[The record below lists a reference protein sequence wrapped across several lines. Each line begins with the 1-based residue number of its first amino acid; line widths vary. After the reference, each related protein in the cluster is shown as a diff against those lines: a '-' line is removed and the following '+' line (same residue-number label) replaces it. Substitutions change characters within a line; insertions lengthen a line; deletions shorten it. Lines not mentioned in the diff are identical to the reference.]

1 MVQSAKTAA
10 LRCRSGVAWFPKS
23 DRAPRRSRFGAQL
36 FVITRNPIRFRMRP
50 SLRSGARAICSLQ
63 VLFVVSATTTVHA
76 SPNIGTILRKN
87 PTAERTSADQLTW
100 LITFDE
106 PVTHVHPTD
115 FVVSGTTATLRLTPV
130 ELDEEACSVEW
141 DATLSGGDLPNLNGT
156 VALDP
161 GDFDE
166 DLHDPCTGSDEPCIW
181 GCRGDGERMTHP
193 GPHGTNDNTFIVHNE
208 PPPPEPPPPDPPP
221 PEPPPPEP
229 PTANFSVLGAEC
241 AADLCVAFT
250 DTPVTLRDVST
261 GDVAERSW
269 STGDGGVSRNAVF
282 EWTWSEPGYYRIS
295 LRVSGHDVVSEAQK
309 TLLVRPGDPAGA
321 CTPSAEVLCLQDERF
336 SVEAEWRTANGD
348 GGAGRVV
355 FAATNDS
362 GIFWFFDAAN
372 WEVLVK
378 LLDGCA
384 LNGHAWVFAGATTDL
399 GYVVRVTDTVTNEV
413 RSYRNQAGQPAPA
426 TADASAFPCEP

>member
-1 MVQSAKTAA
+1 M
-10 LRCRSGVAWFPKS
+10 
-23 DRAPRRSRFGAQL
+23 
-36 FVITRNPIRFRMRP
+36 
-50 SLRSGARAICSLQ
+50 
-63 VLFVVSATTTVHA
+63 
-76 SPNIGTILRKN
+76 
-87 PTAERTSADQLTW
+87 
-100 LITFDE
+100 
-106 PVTHVHPTD
+106 
-115 FVVSGTTATLRLTPV
+115 
-130 ELDEEACSVEW
+130 
-141 DATLSGGDLPNLNGT
+141 
-156 VALDP
+156 
-161 GDFDE
+161 
-166 DLHDPCTGSDEPCIW
+166 
-181 GCRGDGERMTHP
+181 
-193 GPHGTNDNTFIVHNE
+193 
-208 PPPPEPPPPDPPP
+208 
-221 PEPPPPEP
+221 
-229 PTANFSVLGAEC
+229 
-241 AADLCVAFT
+241 
-250 DTPVTLRDVST
+250 TLRDVST